1 MNKETYVN
9 LSDFLAEIK
18 KKEVKSQVSDEK
30 LLLERDILSAINCC
44 RKLEVGR

>member
-1 MNKETYVN
+1 MNRETWIS
-9 LSDFLAEIK
+9 LSDLLAEIA

-30 LLLERDILSAINCC
+30 LLLERDVFSAINCC